1 MAELKSVTSG
11 PGSDPWVST
20 AIYGPGTA
28 LDTKY
33 FPNSKTGFTIN
44 NVIYN
49 GNTTTFSG
57 PYENILDK
65 LGKAKSAAAPGD
77 VAYWNEIIN
86 EVTTQNS
93 ELIAQYDQLNPP
105 TASEPLPPTT
115 ENTPNPNNLG
125 GTLASDDAR
134 NDPNAATQIA
144 NQANLATSTG
154 SEQTTITNAS
164 FASTTQAGSSN
175 TTSTDPIKKNVGK
188 DPKPG
193 TRLKNPLGN
202 FSSYTYQLS
211 LYMITPDAHS
221 QFVANGR
228 KDISQFA
235 KAGANAGAYLI
246 LQSGGINNTI
256 SQRPA
261 NMPYDYYID
270 DLRITNAISTQ
281 QTSTSSNITKITFNI
296 IEPIGFSFTTKLK
309 RAREALMKT
318 SKIPNIE
325 KATNASKQFFVL
337 GIRFQGYDANG
348 EIANASKYFSDD
360 TFNTSPDASGVY
372 ERFYD
377 ILFEKVTFKLTG
389 GSTVYSVTAKNIAS
403 EIGLHVARGTVD
415 ANIEVVADTVGAA
428 LNGSGPGT
436 NSLFQTMNNNGQKF
450 KDARSR
456 EFPDI
461 YDVRWIGLGSDN
473 IKDAVLKSVADT
485 DKKKSAPGPANN
497 AVEVNDATGQSVA
510 YDRQKIKINITQG
523 MSVLQAIQKIIKQS
537 SYMTN
542 AMETLFMSEETP
554 SDDTASAEKKEQ
566 KNPPTLRWYNV
577 SPEIEVIGFDTKIN
591 DFAYKITYVIQ
602 PYDTPAAVSPYGK
615 AAKYYGP
622 HKRYEYWYTGK
633 NSEILSY
640 EQQFDNAFF
649 NITFNPNGDPAASG
663 GDAKIPQL
671 GGKPTTQDRS
681 GKITPGAEAENT
693 YMTSLFDPGAYAQA
707 RIQILGDPDYLMR
720 EAANGINEVYKQ
732 FYQSDSFTIN
742 PNGGQVF
749 IEIAFN
755 EGIDYGATVADNMI
769 QAGDNGTGVMTVND
783 SIFFWDYPASVKSGP
798 NAIKGVSY
806 QVRECESVF
815 KGGKFTQTLQ
825 LNINTMPDAVDA
837 AEAAAAARATSNT
850 TNNTS
855 SSDVRTGTTQAGT
868 SPTPGSNNNNSSSN
882 TGLQQ
887 DDATGVDA
895 AVAANA
901 AADAETPQTGTTT
914 SGSIPT
920 GNANNPT
927 VADDDTV
934 GNAGTTTAGSSDIA
948 DAGGRETTNTNNTT
962 PTDTRTGETSTATYN
977 NTLGGV

>member
-1 MAELKSVTSG
+1 MTTVTIGPYSYTSTGSGRVVVTG
-11 PGSDPWVST
+11 PGMPRVGGDLGNVNALSAQSFLSLASSPNLTPEAQAAMIAT
-20 AIYGPGTA
+20 AE
-28 LDTKY
+28 
-33 FPNSKTGFTIN
+33 
-44 NVIYN
+44 
-49 GNTTTFSG
+49 SG
-57 PYENILDK
+57 E
-65 LGKAKSAAAPGD
+65 
-77 VAYWNEIIN
+77 WR
-86 EVTTQNS
+86 EVKVGLSQ
-93 ELIAQYDQLNPP
+93 PP
-105 TASEPLPPTT
+105 PSEPIPPAT
-115 ENTPNPNNLG
+115 ENTPDPN
-125 GTLASDDAR
+125 LAGNSPANDDSQY
-134 NDPNAATQIA
+134 DPNAAAQNA
-144 NQANLATSTG
+144 NKANLPTVTG
-154 SEQTTITNAS
+154 SNEMETMNES
-164 FASTTQAGSSN
+164 FAGKTQAGSSN
-175 TTSTDPIKKNVGK
+175 TTTTNPVQKNVGR

-228 KDISQFA
+228 KDISTFA

-246 LQSGGINNTI
+246 MQSGGINNTL

-337 GIRFQGYDANG
+337 GIRFQGYDVNG

-360 TFNTSPDASGVY
+360 TFNASPDASGVY

-403 EIGLHVARGTVD
+403 EVGLHVARGTVD
-415 ANIEVVADTVGAA
+415 ANIEIVADTVGSA
-428 LNGSGPGT
+428 LNGSGKGMT
-436 NSLFQTMNNNGQKF
+436 SLFQTMNNNGQKF
-450 KDARSR
+450 KDANNR
-456 EFPDI
+456 EFPDV

-473 IKDAVLKSVADT
+473 IKDAQLKSIADT

-510 YDRQKIKINITQG
+510 YDKQKIKISITQG

-537 SYMTN
+537 TYMTN

-566 KNPPTLRWYNV
+566 KNPPRLRWYNV
-577 SPEIEVIGFDTKIN
+577 SPEVEVIGFDTKIN
-591 DFAYKITYVIQ
+591 DFAYRITYVIQ
-602 PYDTPAAVSPYGK
+602 PYDTPASVSPYGK

-707 RIQILGDPDYLMR
+707 RIQILGDPDFLMR

-732 FYQSDSFTIN
+732 FYQNDSFTIN

-755 EGIDYGATVADNMI
+755 EGVDYGATITGNNI
-769 QAGDNGTGVMTVND
+769 GSNDNGTGVMTIND
-783 SIFFWDYPASVKSGP
+783 SIFFWDYPDSVKSGP

-825 LNINTMPDAVDA
+825 LNINEMPDAV
-837 AEAAAAARATSNT
+837 EAATAAASGTRETSPAGVINSPLRPL
-850 TNNTS
+850 NNE
-855 SSDVRTGTTQAGT
+855 RTGSSQAGDT
-868 SPTPGSNNNNSSSN
+868 PTPGTNVNNSSSN
-882 TGLQQ
+882 TGLQSYTLTKPGTNMQ
-887 DDATGVDA
+887 PVFDATPISPLTGA
-895 AVAANA
+895 ATV
-901 AADAETPQTGTTT
+901 
-914 SGSIPT
+914 GSIPT
-920 GNANNPT
+920 GNTNNPT
-927 VADDDTV
+927 VANDDTV
-934 GNAGTTTAGSSDIA
+934 ANAGTTTAGTSDWY
-948 DAGGRETTNTNNTT
+948 DTGGRETSNTNSTT
-962 PTDTRTGETSTATYN
+962 PADTRTGEAITTNYN
-977 NTLGGV
+977 NALGSV

>member
-1 MAELKSVTSG
+1 MYSITIQANTGLWIVIDDSTGKNISRGDTPLIAINRAIERG
-11 PGSDPWVST
+11 MPSDNKD
-20 AIYGPGTA
+20 A
-28 LDTKY
+28 L
-33 FPNSKTGFTIN
+33 I
-44 NVIYN
+44 I
-49 GNTTTFSG
+49 
-57 PYENILDK
+57 E
-65 LGKAKSAAAPGD
+65 AAA
-77 VAYWNEIIN
+77 VQKKNQE
-86 EVTTQNS
+86 
-93 ELIAQYDQLNPP
+93 ELDASIAADIAARQAREEANTKPP
-105 TASEPLPPTT
+105 
-115 ENTPNPNNLG
+115 NDLG
-125 GTLASDDAR
+125 GTIASDDAR

-144 NQANLATSTG
+144 NQANLPTVTG
-154 SEQTTITNAS
+154 SEQTAVTNAS
-164 FASTTQAGSSN
+164 FAGTTQSGSSN
-175 TTSTDPIKKNVGK
+175 TTATNPVKKNVGV

-193 TRLKNPLGN
+193 TRLKNPLAN
-202 FSSYTYQLS
+202 FSSYTYQIS

-221 QFVANGR
+221 LFVANGR
-228 KDISQFA
+228 KDISTFA

-246 LQSGGINNTI
+246 MQSGGINNTL

-389 GSTVYSVTAKNIAS
+389 GSTVYSITAKNIAS
-403 EIGLHVARGTVD
+403 EVGLHVARGTVD
-415 ANIEVVADTVGAA
+415 SNIEVVADTVGAA
-428 LNGSGPGT
+428 LNGSGKGMT
-436 NSLFQTMNNNGQKF
+436 SLFQTMNNNGQKF
-450 KDARSR
+450 KDAKNR
-456 EFPDI
+456 EFPDV

-473 IKDAVLKSVADT
+473 IKDAQLKSIADP

-510 YDRQKIKINITQG
+510 YDKQKIKISITQG

-537 SYMTN
+537 TYMTN

-577 SPEIEVIGFDTKIN
+577 SPEVEVIGFDTKIN

-602 PYDTPAAVSPYGK
+602 PYDTPASVSPYGK

-707 RIQILGDPDYLMR
+707 RIQILGDPDFLMR

-732 FYQSDSFTIN
+732 FYQNDSFTIN

-755 EGIDYGATVADNMI
+755 EGVDYGATINGTNI
-769 QAGDNGTGVMTVND
+769 GPNDNGTGVMTIND
-783 SIFFWDYPASVKSGP
+783 SIFFWDYPDSVKSGP

-825 LNINTMPDAVDA
+825 LNINEMPDAVEA
-837 AEAAAAARATSNT
+837 AEKAASERASTGKQIGT
-850 TNNTS
+850 APGDTA
-855 SSDVRTGTTQAGT
+855 SDVRTGNTQGGS
-868 SPTPGSNNNNSSSN
+868 SPTPGTNSNNSSGN
-882 TGLQQ
+882 TGLAQ
-887 DDATGVDA
+887 DDVTGVDA
-895 AVAANA
+895 AVQRNA
-901 AADAETPQTGTTT
+901 EGVTQLATT
-914 SGSIPT
+914 SSTVNQLVPT
-920 GNANNPT
+920 GDPVNTVVASGELEPGGSTQAGIANN
-927 VADDDTV
+927 
-934 GNAGTTTAGSSDIA
+934 GEE
-948 DAGGRETTNTNNTT
+948 GGRETSNTNSTT
-962 PTDTRTGETSTATYN
+962 PTDIRTGEASTSTYN
-977 NTLGGV
+977 NALSSI

>member
-1 MAELKSVTSG
+1 MADLKSVTSG
-11 PGSDPWVST
+11 PGNNPWVST

-44 NVIYN
+44 NVVYN

-57 PYENILDK
+57 PYELVLTN
-65 LGKAKSAAAPGD
+65 LGKAKSTAAPGD

-93 ELIAQYDQLNPP
+93 ELISQYNQLNPP
-105 TASEPLPPTT
+105 PPTEPVPPTT
-115 ENTPNPNNLG
+115 ENTPNPN
-125 GTLASDDAR
+125 LAGNSPANDDSR
-134 NDPNAATQIA
+134 NDPASATQIA
-144 NQANLATSTG
+144 NQANLPTVKG
-154 SEQTTITNAS
+154 SAETAVNNAS
-164 FASTTQAGSSN
+164 FAGTTQAGSSN
-175 TTSTDPIKKNVGK
+175 TASTNPTKKNVGK

-211 LYMITPDAHS
+211 LYMITPDAHT

-235 KAGANAGAYLI
+235 KANAGAYLI
-246 LQSGGINNTI
+246 LQSGGINNTL

-296 IEPIGFSFTTKLK
+296 VEPVGFSFTTKLK

-337 GIRFQGYDANG
+337 GIRFQGYDVNG
-348 EIANASKYFSDD
+348 DIANASKYFSDD

-403 EIGLHVARGTVD
+403 EVGLHVARGTVD
-415 ANIEVVADTVGAA
+415 ANIEVVADAVGTA
-428 LNGSGPGT
+428 LNGSGNGIT
-436 NSLFQTMNNNGQKF
+436 SLFQAMNNNMKKT
-450 KDARSR
+450 KDANNR
-456 EFPDI
+456 EFPDK
-461 YDVRWIGLGSDN
+461 YDVRFIGLGSDN
-473 IKDAVLKSVADT
+473 IRDAQLKSVADT
-485 DKKKSAPGPANN
+485 DKKMSSPGPANN
-497 AVEVNDATGQSVA
+497 SNQVNDATGQTVA
-510 YDRQKIKINITQG
+510 YDRQKIKISITQG
-523 MSVLQAIQKIIKQS
+523 MSILQAIQKIIKQS
-537 SYMTN
+537 TYMTN

-554 SDDTASAEKKEQ
+554 SDETASAEKKEQ

-577 SPEIEVIGFDTKIN
+577 SPEVEVIGFDTKIN

-602 PYDTPAAVSPYGK
+602 PYDTPAAVSPYGR

-640 EQQFDNAFF
+640 EQQLDNAFF

-671 GGKPTTQDRS
+671 GGKPTTQDRT

-693 YMTSLFDPGAYAQA
+693 YMTSLFDPGSYAQA

-732 FYQSDSFTIN
+732 FYQNDGFTIN

-755 EGIDYGATVADNMI
+755 EGVDYGATVNGNNI
-769 QAGDNGTGVMTVND
+769 GPNDNGTGVMTIND
-783 SIFFWDYPASVKSGP
+783 SIFFWDYPDSVKSGP

-825 LNINTMPDAVDA
+825 LNINEMPDAVDA
-837 AEAAAAARATSNT
+837 AAAAATQRASST
-850 TNNTS
+850 TNQIAQG
-855 SSDVRTGTTQAGT
+855 DVRTPNSQAGNT
-868 SPTPGSNNNNSSSN
+868 PTPGTNSNSSSAN
-882 TGLQQ
+882 TGLAQ

-895 AVAANA
+895 AVQRN
-901 AADAETPQTGTTT
+901 ADADAKLATT
-914 SGSIPT
+914 SSNVNQLVPT
-920 GNANNPT
+920 GNAINTAVASGELEPGGSTQAGAANN
-927 VADDDTV
+927 
-934 GNAGTTTAGSSDIA
+934 GEE
-948 DAGGRETTNTNNTT
+948 GGRETSNTNSTT
-962 PTDTRTGETSTATYN
+962 PTDTRTGEAITTTYN
-977 NTLGGV
+977 NALGGV

>member
-1 MAELKSVTSG
+1 MADLKSVTSG
-11 PGSDPWVST
+11 PGNNPWVST

-44 NVIYN
+44 NVVYN

-57 PYENILDK
+57 PYELVLTN
-65 LGKAKSAAAPGD
+65 LGKAKSTAAPGD

-93 ELIAQYDQLNPP
+93 ELISQYNQLNPP
-105 TASEPLPPTT
+105 PPTEPVPPAT
-115 ENTPNPNNLG
+115 ENTPTSTNLG
-125 GTLASDDAR
+125 GTPADGDNSFNPTAASQLASQTNPPTAK
-134 NDPNAATQIA
+134 
-144 NQANLATSTG
+144 G
-154 SEQTTITNAS
+154 SEQSAIINSA
-164 FASTTQAGSSN
+164 FAGSTQAGSSN
-175 TTSTDPIKKNVGK
+175 TTSTNPIKKNVGK

-211 LYMITPDAHS
+211 LYMITPDAHT

-235 KAGANAGAYLI
+235 KAGSNAGAYLI

-270 DLRITNAISTQ
+270 DLRITNVVSTQ
-281 QTSTSSNITKITFNI
+281 QTATSSNITKITFNI
-296 IEPIGFSFTTKLK
+296 VEPVGFSFTTKLK

-360 TFNTSPDASGVY
+360 TFNTAPDASGVY

-377 ILFEKVTFKLTG
+377 ILFEKVSFKLTG
-389 GSTVYSVTAKNIAS
+389 SSTVYSVIAKNIAS
-403 EIGLHVARGTVD
+403 EVGLHVARGTVD
-415 ANIEVVADTVGAA
+415 ANIEVVADSVGIA
-428 LNGSGPGT
+428 LNGSGNGIT
-436 NSLFQTMNNNGQKF
+436 SLFQAMNNNMKKT
-450 KDARSR
+450 KDANNR
-456 EFPDI
+456 EFPDK
-461 YDVRWIGLGSDN
+461 YDVRFIGLGSDN
-473 IKDAVLKSVADT
+473 IRDAQLKSVADT
-485 DKKKSAPGPANN
+485 DKKMSSPGPANN
-497 AVEVNDATGQSVA
+497 SNQVNDATGQTVA
-510 YDRQKIKINITQG
+510 YDRQKIKISITQG
-523 MSVLQAIQKIIKQS
+523 MSILQAIQKIIKQS
-537 SYMTN
+537 TYMTN

-554 SDDTASAEKKEQ
+554 SDETASAEKKEQ

-577 SPEIEVIGFDTKIN
+577 SPEVEVIGFDTKIN

-663 GDAKIPQL
+663 GEAKIPQL
-671 GGKPTTQDRS
+671 GGKPTTQDRT

-732 FYQSDSFTIN
+732 FYQDDGFTIN

-755 EGIDYGATVADNMI
+755 EGVDYDN
-769 QAGDNGTGVMTVND
+769 NTGTMTIND
-783 SIFFWDYPASVKSGP
+783 SIFFWDYPDSVKSGP

-837 AEAAAAARATSNT
+837 AEAAAAERLKSTT
-850 TNNTS
+850 TNTS
-855 SSDVRTGTTQAGT
+855 VSDVRTGTNQSGST
-868 SPTPGSNNNNSSSN
+868 PTPGTTNNNSSSS
-882 TGLQQ
+882 TGLAQ
-887 DDATGVDA
+887 DDVTGVDS
-895 AVAANA
+895 AVQRNA
-901 AADAETPQTGTTT
+901 EEDAKLATT
-914 SGSIPT
+914 SSTVNPLVPT
-920 GNANNPT
+920 GNAINTAVASGELDPGGSTQAGFANN
-927 VADDDTV
+927 
-934 GNAGTTTAGSSDIA
+934 GEE
-948 DAGGRETTNTNNTT
+948 GGRETSNTNSTT
-962 PTDTRTGETSTATYN
+962 PTDTRTGEAITTTYN
-977 NTLGGV
+977 NALGGV

>member
-1 MAELKSVTSG
+1 MYSITIQANTGLWIVIDDSTGKNISRGDTPLIAINRAIERG
-11 PGSDPWVST
+11 MPSDNKD
-20 AIYGPGTA
+20 A
-28 LDTKY
+28 L
-33 FPNSKTGFTIN
+33 I
-44 NVIYN
+44 I
-49 GNTTTFSG
+49 
-57 PYENILDK
+57 E
-65 LGKAKSAAAPGD
+65 AAA
-77 VAYWNEIIN
+77 VQKKNQE
-86 EVTTQNS
+86 
-93 ELIAQYDQLNPP
+93 ELDASIAADIAARQAREEANTKPP
-105 TASEPLPPTT
+105 
-115 ENTPNPNNLG
+115 NDLG
-125 GTLASDDAR
+125 GTIASDDAR

-144 NQANLATSTG
+144 NQANLPTVTG
-154 SEQTTITNAS
+154 SEQTAVTNAS
-164 FASTTQAGSSN
+164 FAGTTQSGSSN
-175 TTSTDPIKKNVGK
+175 TTATNPIKKNVGV

-193 TRLKNPLGN
+193 TRLKNPLAN
-202 FSSYTYQLS
+202 FSSYTYQIS

-221 QFVANGR
+221 LFVANGR
-228 KDISQFA
+228 KDISTFA

-246 LQSGGINNTI
+246 MQSGGINNTL

-403 EIGLHVARGTVD
+403 EVGLHVARGTVD
-415 ANIEVVADTVGAA
+415 SNIEVVADTVGAA
-428 LNGSGPGT
+428 LNGSGKGMT
-436 NSLFQTMNNNGQKF
+436 SLFQTMNNNGQKF
-450 KDARSR
+450 KDAKNR
-456 EFPDI
+456 EFPDV

-473 IKDAVLKSVADT
+473 IKDAQLKSIADP

-510 YDRQKIKINITQG
+510 YDKQKIKISITQG

-537 SYMTN
+537 TYMTN

-577 SPEIEVIGFDTKIN
+577 SPEVEVIGFDTKIN

-602 PYDTPAAVSPYGK
+602 PYDTPASVSPYGK

-707 RIQILGDPDYLMR
+707 RIQILGDPDFLMR

-732 FYQSDSFTIN
+732 FYQNDSFTIN

-755 EGIDYGATVADNMI
+755 EGVDYGATINGTNI
-769 QAGDNGTGVMTVND
+769 GPNDNGTGVMTIND
-783 SIFFWDYPASVKSGP
+783 SIFFWDYPDSVKSGP

-825 LNINTMPDAVDA
+825 LNINEMPDAV
-837 AEAAAAARATSNT
+837 EAATAAATQRSNSNT
-850 TNNTS
+850 TNQIVRG
-855 SSDVRTGTTQAGT
+855 DVRTPNSQAGNT
-868 SPTPGSNNNNSSSN
+868 PTPGTNSNNSSGN
-882 TGLQQ
+882 TGLAQ
-887 DDATGVDA
+887 DDVTGVDA
-895 AVAANA
+895 AVQRNA
-901 AADAETPQTGTTT
+901 EGVTQLATT
-914 SGSIPT
+914 SSTVNQLVPT
-920 GNANNPT
+920 GDPVNTAVASGELEPGGSTQAGIANN
-927 VADDDTV
+927 
-934 GNAGTTTAGSSDIA
+934 GEE
-948 DAGGRETTNTNNTT
+948 GGRETSNTNSTT
-962 PTDTRTGETSTATYN
+962 PTDIRTGEASTSTYDNA
-977 NTLGGV
+977 LSSI

>member
-1 MAELKSVTSG
+1 MADLKSVTSG
-11 PGSDPWVST
+11 PGNNPWVST

-44 NVIYN
+44 NVVYN

-57 PYENILDK
+57 PYELVLTN

-93 ELIAQYDQLNPP
+93 ELISQYNQLNPP
-105 TASEPLPPTT
+105 PPSEPVPPAT
-115 ENTPNPNNLG
+115 ENTTNSNNLG
-125 GTLASDDAR
+125 GTPGDGENSY
-134 NDPNAATQIA
+134 DPNAAAQNA
-144 NQANLATSTG
+144 NKANLPTVKG
-154 SEQTTITNAS
+154 SAETAVINAS

-175 TTSTDPIKKNVGK
+175 TTSTNPTKKNVGT

-228 KDISQFA
+228 KDISTFA
-235 KAGANAGAYLI
+235 KANAGAYLI
-246 LQSGGINNTI
+246 LQSGGINNTL

-296 IEPIGFSFTTKLK
+296 VEPIGFSFTTKLK
-309 RAREALMKT
+309 RAREALMKI

-337 GIRFQGYDANG
+337 GIRFQGYDVNG
-348 EIANASKYFSDD
+348 DIANASKYFSDD

-403 EIGLHVARGTVD
+403 EVGLHVARGTVD

-428 LNGSGPGT
+428 LNGSGNGMT
-436 NSLFQTMNNNGQKF
+436 SLFKTMNNNGQKF
-450 KDARSR
+450 KNANSR
-456 EFPDI
+456 EFPDV
-461 YDVRWIGLGSDN
+461 YDVRFIGLGSDN
-473 IKDAVLKSVADT
+473 IRDAQLKSVANP
-485 DKKKSAPGPANN
+485 DKKVSAPGPANN
-497 AVEVNDATGQSVA
+497 SNQVNDATGQSVA
-510 YDRQKIKINITQG
+510 YDKQKIKISITQG

-537 SYMTN
+537 TYMTN

-554 SDDTASAEKKEQ
+554 SEDTSSAEKKEKKTQ
-566 KNPPTLRWYNV
+566 ISLRWYNV

-640 EQQFDNAFF
+640 EQQLDNAFF

-663 GDAKIPQL
+663 GDAKVAQL
-671 GGKPTTQDRS
+671 GGKPTTQDRT
-681 GKITPGAEAENT
+681 GRITPGAEAENT
-693 YMTSLFDPGAYAQA
+693 YMTSLFDPGSYAQA

-732 FYQSDSFTIN
+732 FYQSDNFTIN

-755 EGIDYGATVADNMI
+755 EGVDYGATINGNNI
-769 QAGDNGTGVMTVND
+769 GPNDNGTGVMTIND
-783 SIFFWDYPASVKSGP
+783 SIFFWDYPDSVKSGP

-825 LNINTMPDAVDA
+825 LNINEMPDAVDA
-837 AEAAAAARATSNT
+837 AAEAATQRANST
-850 TNNTS
+850 TNQIAQG
-855 SSDVRTGTTQAGT
+855 DVRTPNSQAGNT
-868 SPTPGSNNNNSSSN
+868 PTPGVNSNSSSAN
-882 TGLQQ
+882 TGLAQ

-895 AVAANA
+895 AVQRNADADARLATTSSTVNQLVPTGDAINTAVASGELEPGGSTQAGAANNG
-901 AADAETPQTGTTT
+901 EE
-914 SGSIPT
+914 
-920 GNANNPT
+920 
-927 VADDDTV
+927 
-934 GNAGTTTAGSSDIA
+934 
-948 DAGGRETTNTNNTT
+948 GGRETSNTNSTT
-962 PTDTRTGETSTATYN
+962 PTDTRTGEAITATYN
-977 NTLGGV
+977 NALGGV

>member
-1 MAELKSVTSG
+1 MADLKSVTSG
-11 PGSDPWVST
+11 PGNNPWVST

-44 NVIYN
+44 NVVYN

-57 PYENILDK
+57 PYELVLTN

-93 ELIAQYDQLNPP
+93 ELISQYNQLNPP
-105 TASEPLPPTT
+105 PPSEPVPPAT
-115 ENTPNPNNLG
+115 ENTTNPNNLG
-125 GTLASDDAR
+125 GTPGDGENSY
-134 NDPNAATQIA
+134 DPNAAAQNA
-144 NQANLATSTG
+144 NKANLPTVKG
-154 SEQTTITNAS
+154 SAETAVINAS

-175 TTSTDPIKKNVGK
+175 TTSTNPTKKNVGT

-228 KDISQFA
+228 KDISTFA
-235 KAGANAGAYLI
+235 KAGSNAGAYLI

-296 IEPIGFSFTTKLK
+296 VEPVGFSFTTKLK

-337 GIRFQGYDANG
+337 GIRFQGYDVNG
-348 EIANASKYFSDD
+348 DIANASKYFSDD

-403 EIGLHVARGTVD
+403 EVGLHVARGTVD

-428 LNGSGPGT
+428 LNGSGNGMT
-436 NSLFQTMNNNGQKF
+436 SLFQTMNNNMKKA
-450 KDARSR
+450 KDANNR
-456 EFPDI
+456 EFPDE
-461 YDVRWIGLGSDN
+461 YAVRFIGLGSDN
-473 IKDAVLKSVADT
+473 IKDAQLKSVADV
-485 DKKKSAPGPANN
+485 DKRKSAPGPANN
-497 AVEVNDATGQSVA
+497 STQVNDATGQSVA
-510 YDRQKIKINITQG
+510 YDKQKIKISITQG

-537 SYMTN
+537 TYMTN

-566 KNPPTLRWYNV
+566 KDPPRLRWYNV
-577 SPEIEVIGFDTKIN
+577 SPEIETLGFDTKIN
-591 DFAYKITYVIQ
+591 DFAYRITYVIQ
-602 PYDTPAAVSPYGK
+602 PYDTPAAVSPYGR

-640 EQQFDNAFF
+640 EQQLDNAFF

-663 GDAKIPQL
+663 GDAKVAQL
-671 GGKPTTQDRS
+671 GGKPTTQDRT

-693 YMTSLFDPGAYAQA
+693 YMTSLFDPGSYAQA

-732 FYQSDSFTIN
+732 FYQSDNFTIN

-755 EGIDYGATVADNMI
+755 EGVDYGATINGTNI
-769 QAGDNGTGVMTVND
+769 IPNDNGTGVLTIND
-783 SIFFWDYPASVKSGP
+783 SIFFWDYPDSVKSGP

-825 LNINTMPDAVDA
+825 LNINEMPDAVDA
-837 AEAAAAARATSNT
+837 AAEAATQRANST
-850 TNNTS
+850 TNQIAQG
-855 SSDVRTGTTQAGT
+855 DVRTPNSQAGNT
-868 SPTPGSNNNNSSSN
+868 PTPGTNSNNSSAN
-882 TGLQQ
+882 TGLAQ
-887 DDATGVDA
+887 DDVTGVDA
-895 AVAANA
+895 AVQRN
-901 AADAETPQTGTTT
+901 ADADAKLATT
-914 SGSIPT
+914 SSNVNQLVPT
-920 GNANNPT
+920 GNAINT
-927 VADDDTV
+927 AVASGELEPGGSTQ
-934 GNAGTTTAGSSDIA
+934 AGTANNGE
-948 DAGGRETTNTNNTT
+948 AGGRETSNTNSTT
-962 PTDTRTGETSTATYN
+962 PTDTRTGEAITTTYN
-977 NTLGGV
+977 NALGGV

>member
-1 MAELKSVTSG
+1 MATIESTRSIPNPGYSAWTSK
-11 PGSDPWVST
+11 VE
-20 AIYGPGTA
+20 
-28 LDTKY
+28 LDT
-33 FPNSKTGFTIN
+33 NTGRQ
-44 NVIYN
+44 
-49 GNTTTFSG
+49 
-57 PYENILDK
+57 
-65 LGKAKSAAAPGD
+65 
-77 VAYWNEIIN
+77 VAYVYGGSGRLLYQGTPQ
-86 EVTTQNS
+86 EVVRQIPSNTSYSTDTAFFDG
-93 ELIAQYDQLNPP
+93 LISTIDGQSAGLTAQYEQQVPP
-105 TASEPLPPTT
+105 ANTEPLPPGT
-115 ENTPNPNNLG
+115 ENVTNPN
-125 GTLASDDAR
+125 LAGNSPANDDSQY
-134 NDPNAATQIA
+134 DPKAAAQNA
-144 NQANLATSTG
+144 NKANLPTVTG
-154 SEQTTITNAS
+154 SNEMETMNES
-164 FASTTQAGSSN
+164 FAGKTQAGSSN
-175 TTSTDPIKKNVGK
+175 TSTTTPVQKNVGT

-228 KDISQFA
+228 KDISTFA

-246 LQSGGINNTI
+246 LQSGGINNTL

-296 IEPIGFSFTTKLK
+296 IEPVGFSFTTKLK

-337 GIRFQGYDANG
+337 GIRFQGYDVNG

-403 EIGLHVARGTVD
+403 EVGLHVARGTVD

-428 LNGSGPGT
+428 LNGSGNGMT
-436 NSLFQTMNNNGQKF
+436 SLFQTMNNNMKKA
-450 KDARSR
+450 KDANNR
-456 EFPDI
+456 EFPDE
-461 YDVRWIGLGSDN
+461 YAVRFIGLGSDN
-473 IKDAVLKSVADT
+473 IKDAQLKSVADV

-510 YDRQKIKINITQG
+510 YDRQKIKISITQG

-537 SYMTN
+537 TYMTN

-566 KNPPTLRWYNV
+566 KDPPRLRWYNV
-577 SPEIEVIGFDTKIN
+577 SPEIETLGFDTKIN
-591 DFAYKITYVIQ
+591 DFAYRITYVIQ
-602 PYDTPAAVSPYGK
+602 PYDTPAAVSPYGR

-663 GDAKIPQL
+663 GDAKIAQL
-671 GGKPTTQDRS
+671 GGKPTTQDRT

-707 RIQILGDPDYLMR
+707 RIQILGDPDFLMR

-732 FYQSDSFTIN
+732 FYQNDSFTIN

-755 EGIDYGATVADNMI
+755 EGVDYGATINGNNI
-769 QAGDNGTGVMTVND
+769 GPNDNGTGVMTIND
-783 SIFFWDYPASVKSGP
+783 SIFFWDYPDSVKSGP

-825 LNINTMPDAVDA
+825 LNINEMPDAVDA
-837 AEAAAAARATSNT
+837 AAAAATQRSSSNT
-850 TNNTS
+850 TNQVAQG
-855 SSDVRTGTTQAGT
+855 DVRTPNSQAGNT
-868 SPTPGSNNNNSSSN
+868 PTPGSNSNSASAN
-882 TGLQQ
+882 TGLAQ
-887 DDATGVDA
+887 DDVTGVDA
-895 AVAANA
+895 AVQRNA
-901 AADAETPQTGTTT
+901 DTDAKLSTT
-914 SGSIPT
+914 SAPVNQLVPT
-920 GNANNPT
+920 GDPVNTAVASGELEPGGSTQAGIANN
-927 VADDDTV
+927 
-934 GNAGTTTAGSSDIA
+934 GEE
-948 DAGGRETTNTNNTT
+948 GGRETSNTNNTT
-962 PTDTRTGETSTATYN
+962 PTDIRTGEVITTTYN
-977 NTLGGV
+977 NALGGV

>member
-1 MAELKSVTSG
+1 MADLKSVTSG
-11 PGSDPWVST
+11 PGNNPWVST

-44 NVIYN
+44 NVVYN

-57 PYENILDK
+57 PYELVLTN

-93 ELIAQYDQLNPP
+93 ELISQYNQLNPP
-105 TASEPLPPTT
+105 PPTEPVPPAT
-115 ENTPNPNNLG
+115 ENTTNPNNLG
-125 GTLASDDAR
+125 GTPGDGENSY
-134 NDPNAATQIA
+134 DPAAAAQNA
-144 NQANLATSTG
+144 NKANLPTVKG
-154 SEQTTITNAS
+154 SAETAVINAS

-175 TTSTDPIKKNVGK
+175 TTSTNPTKKNVGT

-228 KDISQFA
+228 KDISTFA
-235 KAGANAGAYLI
+235 KANAGAYLI

-296 IEPIGFSFTTKLK
+296 VEPVGFSFTTKLK

-337 GIRFQGYDANG
+337 GIRFQGYDVNG
-348 EIANASKYFSDD
+348 DIANASKYFSDD

-403 EIGLHVARGTVD
+403 EVGLHVARGTVD

-428 LNGSGPGT
+428 LNGSGNGMT
-436 NSLFQTMNNNGQKF
+436 SLFQTMNNNMKKA
-450 KDARSR
+450 KDANNR
-456 EFPDI
+456 EFPDE
-461 YDVRWIGLGSDN
+461 YAVRFIGLGSDN
-473 IKDAVLKSVADT
+473 IKDAQLKSVADV
-485 DKKKSAPGPANN
+485 DKRKSAPGPANN
-497 AVEVNDATGQSVA
+497 STQVNDATGQSVA
-510 YDRQKIKINITQG
+510 YDKQKIKISITQG

-537 SYMTN
+537 TYMTN

-566 KNPPTLRWYNV
+566 KDPPRLRWYNV
-577 SPEIEVIGFDTKIN
+577 SPEIETLGFDTKIN
-591 DFAYKITYVIQ
+591 DFAYRITYVIQ
-602 PYDTPAAVSPYGK
+602 PYDTPAAVSPYGR

-640 EQQFDNAFF
+640 EQQLDNAFF

-663 GDAKIPQL
+663 GDAKVAQL
-671 GGKPTTQDRS
+671 GGKPTTQDRT

-693 YMTSLFDPGAYAQA
+693 YMTSLFDPGSYAQA

-732 FYQSDSFTIN
+732 FYQSDNFTIN

-755 EGIDYGATVADNMI
+755 EGVDYGATINGTNI
-769 QAGDNGTGVMTVND
+769 IPNDNGTGVMTIND
-783 SIFFWDYPASVKSGP
+783 SIFFWDYPDSVKSGP

-825 LNINTMPDAVDA
+825 LNINEMPDAVDA
-837 AEAAAAARATSNT
+837 AAEAATQRANST
-850 TNNTS
+850 TNQVAPG
-855 SSDVRTGTTQAGT
+855 DVRTPNSQAGNT
-868 SPTPGSNNNNSSSN
+868 PTPGVNSNSSSAN
-882 TGLQQ
+882 TGLAQ

-895 AVAANA
+895 AVQRN
-901 AADAETPQTGTTT
+901 ADADAKLATT
-914 SGSIPT
+914 SSNVNQLVPT
-920 GNANNPT
+920 GNAINT
-927 VADDDTV
+927 AVASGELEPGGSTQ
-934 GNAGTTTAGSSDIA
+934 AGTANNGE
-948 DAGGRETTNTNNTT
+948 AGGRETSNTNSTT
-962 PTDTRTGETSTATYN
+962 PTDTRTGEAITTTYN
-977 NTLGGV
+977 NALGGV